1 MKIVL
6 KSFMAIDSETN
17 ESSAKRYVLYNLIG
31 RYKDAGSFSWE
42 NFIVYIKCTGMHDLN
57 VKFTW

>member
-1 MKIVL
+1 
-6 KSFMAIDSETN
+6 MAIDSETN